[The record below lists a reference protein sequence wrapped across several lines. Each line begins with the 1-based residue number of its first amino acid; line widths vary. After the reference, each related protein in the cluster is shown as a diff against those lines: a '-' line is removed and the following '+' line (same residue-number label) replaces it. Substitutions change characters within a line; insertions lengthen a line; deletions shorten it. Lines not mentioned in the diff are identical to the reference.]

1 MAKIISISDTGRM
14 WKEFYILRIEFDN
27 HDSGEALAKSTD
39 PYYKV
44 GDEVEYTKNER
55 GGIKIQKDQTPYQNQ
70 NTSSYNT
77 GASNDKSEQIARA
90 VAFKGAVDLVSSDK
104 LDITKISDFVDKYLP
119 ILTGE
124 VKATTYK
131 DHFEDKPKTEDL
143 PF

>member
-55 GGIKIQKDQTPYQNQ
+55 GGIKIQKDQTPYQNTS
-70 NTSSYNT
+70 TSSYST

-90 VAFKGAVDLVSSDK
+90 VAFKGAIDLVSSG
-104 LDITKISDFVDKYLP
+104 KINVTNIVEFVDKYLP
-119 ILTGE
+119 VLTGE
-124 VKATTYK
+124 TKNDSYK

>member
-1 MAKIISISDTGRM
+1 MAKIISISDTKRM
-14 WKEFYILRIEFDN
+14 WKEFHILRIEFDN

-55 GGIKIQKDQTPYQNQ
+55 GGIKIQKDQTPYQNTS
-70 NTSSYNT
+70 TSSYNT

-104 LDITKISDFVDKYLP
+104 LDITKISDFIDKYLP

-124 VKATTYK
+124 TKPTTYK